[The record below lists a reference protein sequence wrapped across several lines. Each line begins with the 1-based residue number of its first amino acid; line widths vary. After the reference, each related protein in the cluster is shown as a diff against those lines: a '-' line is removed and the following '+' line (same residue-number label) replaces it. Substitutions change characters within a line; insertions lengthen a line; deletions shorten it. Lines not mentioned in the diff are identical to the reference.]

1 MIEMLDLV
9 QFSELKEIERYSKFL
24 GNDSVI
30 VCTDSEKE
38 LEELNK
44 RIRKSKFQFRSCF
57 ILRERDMKSLRKAK
71 SKFDLVAVMGGTP
84 EMNKFAASH
93 KEVDLLI
100 NAVDSAKLSFDT
112 AVARTLNDNR
122 VCFGFLFSD
131 FLNVKG
137 RNAALLWKNY
147 FLVVKMLKKFKVNFC
162 LFSGAKDRNGIRAVE
177 DLSSLAIVLGFSG
190 KEANDAIA
198 NAEKNLFER
207 KSTPGFKVVK

>member
-1 MIEMLDLV
+1 MLDLV
-9 QFSELKEIERYSKFL
+9 QFSELEEIEKYSKLL

-30 VCTDSEKE
+30 VATDSEKE
-38 LEELNK
+38 LGELNK
-44 RIRKSKFQFRSCF
+44 KIRKAKFPIRSCF
-57 ILRERDMKSLRKAK
+57 ILRKRDMKQLRKMK
-71 SKFDLVAVMGGTP
+71 SKLDLVAVMGGTP

-112 AVARTLNDNR
+112 AVARTLTDNK

-131 FLNVKG
+131 FLNVGG
-137 RNAALLWKNY
+137 RNAALFWKNY

-162 LFSGAKDRNGIRAVE
+162 LFSGAKGEDEIRSVD
-177 DLSSLAIVLGFSG
+177 DLSALAIVLGFSE

-207 KSTPGFKVVK
+207 KSTPGFRVVK